1 MALDCLGWA
10 HVTFGTQEFEWE
22 FIVADIGADEGI
34 LGNNFA
40 MRHAIMVPPH
50 GVVYLPDAE
59 RQEQEVLGHQLE
71 HLV

>member
-22 FIVADIGADEGI
+22 FIVVDIGADEGI

-40 MRHAIMVPPH
+40 MRHAIIWSVHMVWCICLTRTDRSRR
-50 GVVYLPDAE
+50 Y
-59 RQEQEVLGHQLE
+59 
-71 HLV
+71 